1 MPWVRR
7 VTGDQF
13 GPTRLIPLAFFTGYL
28 VLGHFLGEPGAWRI
42 PAMAGV
48 LLLIRGGV
56 WPLYVAIGEAALVV
70 VASLMPDPPAVSAM
84 ISLAGLALLELAIRR
99 PLRQAAIG
107 ALALIAAYA
116 IGSLNAP
123 PEGYLAAPAL
133 GIILFGDILNG
144 GVVVPLLLGACIRL
158 AARQGRVRAEERG
171 AAAVREARQ
180 AERTEIARELH
191 DLVAH
196 HVASMALRVGIAR
209 EVVPDVDPRIRVV
222 LDDVHNAATTTLT
235 DLRRLVG
242 VLRDPATDAAGSR
255 LVHVDPADL
264 PAAVNQVIDLSA
276 LAGLEVEHRVDP
288 AIANLDSVRG
298 LAVLRLVQEGL
309 TNVTNHAPGARATV
323 RVELTGDEVH
333 VEVIDDGGAQERP
346 QPLPG
351 TESGYGLVGLRERV
365 ELIGGALTAGPRGG
379 GWRLRATMP
388 MTVPELQ

>member
-13 GPTRLIPLAFFTGYL
+13 GPTRLIPLAFFVGYL
-28 VLGHFLGEPGAWRI
+28 VLGHFFGEPGAWRI
-42 PAMAGV
+42 LALAGV

-56 WPLYVAIGEAALVV
+56 WPLYVAIGESVFVV
-70 VASLMPDPPAVSAM
+70 GASMMGGPAVSAM
-84 ISLAGLALLELAIRR
+84 TSLASLALLELAIRR

-116 IGSLNAP
+116 VGSLYSP
-123 PEGYLAAPAL
+123 PEGYLAAPGVAVIVV
-133 GIILFGDILNG
+133 GNTLNG
-144 GVVVPLLLGACIRL
+144 GVLVPLLLGACIRL
-158 AARQGRVRAEERG
+158 AARLARVRAEERG

-209 EVVPDVDPRIRVV
+209 AVVPDLDPKVRVV
-222 LDDVHNAATTTLT
+222 LDDVHGSATTALA

-242 VLRDPATDAAGSR
+242 VLRDPATGGAGSH

-276 LAGLEVEHRVDP
+276 RAGLEVERDVDP
-288 AIANLDSVRG
+288 AIATLDSVRG

-309 TNVTNHAPGARATV
+309 TNVANHAASAHTTV
-323 RVELTGDEVH
+323 RVDLTGHEVH
-333 VEVIDDGGAQERP
+333 VEVTDDGGAAERP

-351 TESGYGLVGLRERV
+351 TESGYGLAGLRERV
-365 ELIGGALTAGPRGG
+365 ELIGGTLTAGPLGK

-388 MTVPELQ
+388 VAVAEFQ